1 MKSIIYVGVDVHKNS
16 YTMSSYTFENDK
28 NFATTTVEA
37 GTKNVLKYL
46 ERIGKDKEAEFQVGY
61 EACCCGFVLYEE
73 LKKAGVDCVVM
84 APSTMPNRKNE
95 IKTDKRDAM
104 KIARCLA
111 TNSYRAVYVPTKEDL
126 MVKEYVRMRDDHVE
140 NLKSIKQ
147 QILGFCLRHGLI
159 FTEGK
164 SYWTLKHLEWLEKL
178 KIDAM
183 LREVLDEYLLT
194 YHKLKE
200 RLATFDKRIEEISKT
215 ERYAE
220 KVKKLSCFLG
230 IKTHTAMSLI
240 VETGDFNRFAKA
252 EQYAAYLGLV
262 PSEHSSG
269 EKERRGGITK
279 AGNCHLRRLLI
290 ESAQSY
296 GRGKVGYKSK
306 ALKSRQ
312 SGNSKEIIHYADRAN
327 ERLRRRFYKMI
338 FAGKAHNVAKTA
350 VARELACFIWGMM
363 TENTK

>member
-1 MKSIIYVGVDVHKNS
+1 MKSIIYVGIDVHKNS

-28 NFATTTVEA
+28 NFATATVEA
-37 GTKNVLKYL
+37 STKNVLKYL
-46 ERIGKDKEAEFQVGY
+46 ERIGKDKDVEFQVGY
-61 EACCCGFVLYEE
+61 EAGCCGFVLYEE
-73 LKKAGVDCVVM
+73 LTKAGIECVVM
-84 APSTMPNRKNE
+84 APSTIPNRKNE

-111 TNSYRAVYVPTKEDL
+111 TNSYRAVYIPTKEDL
-126 MVKEYVRMRDDHVE
+126 AVKEYVRMRDDHKLE
-140 NLKSIKQ
+140 LKRIKQ
-147 QILGFCLRHGLI
+147 QILGFCLRHGFI

-164 SYWTLKHLEWLEKL
+164 SYWTLKHMTWLERL
-178 KIDAM
+178 EMELM

-194 YHKLKE
+194 YRKLLE
-200 RLATFDKRIEEISKT
+200 RLETFDKRIEEISKT

-220 KVKKLSCFLG
+220 KVRRLSCFLG
-230 IKTHTAMSLI
+230 VKTHTAMSVI
-240 VETGDFNRFAKA
+240 VETGDFSRFTKA

-269 EKERRGGITK
+269 EKKCQGGITK
-279 AGNCHLRRLLI
+279 AGNCHLRRLLV

-306 ALKSRQ
+306 ALKARQ
-312 SGNSKEIIHYADRAN
+312 SGNSKEVIHYADRAN
-327 ERLRRRFYKMI
+327 ERLRRKFYKMI
-338 FAGKAHNVAKTA
+338 FEGKPHNVAKTA

-363 TENTK
+363 TKNTK